1 MSLPFCQ
8 IKVNYSKL
16 LLINTFIMKKLR
28 MSLIMIAGTIM
39 ILSSCASWN
48 KTQKGAVVGTAA
60 GGAAGAVIGMAS
72 GNTALGAIIGAA
84 VGGATGAV
92 IGHQMD
98 KQAEE
103 IKNTVPDAR
112 VERVGE
118 GIVVEFSS
126 NVLFAFDKSNL
137 SSDAKTNL
145 DKLVIV
151 LNNYPDTDIEL
162 QGHTDSK
169 GSEAY
174 NQNLSEQRAGA
185 VSSYLSVKGIRN
197 SRVTIKGF
205 GETVPK
211 YDNETAEGRTQN
223 RRVEFLIT
231 ANEKMKAEAE
241 NKQAIKSIFRI

>member
-1 MSLPFCQ
+1 MKQL
-8 IKVNYSKL
+8 KL
-16 LLINTFIMKKLR
+16 G
-28 MSLIMIAGTIM
+28 LIMLVSVFLIFSG
-39 ILSSCASWN
+39 CASWN

-60 GGAAGAVIGMAS
+60 GGAMGAVIGRAS
-72 GNTALGAIIGAA
+72 GNTALGAIIGAT
-84 VGGATGAV
+84 VGGGAGAV

-126 NVLFAFDKSNL
+126 NVLFGFDESSL
-137 SSDAKTNL
+137 SAEAKTSL
-145 DKLVIV
+145 DKLVKV
-151 LNNYPDTDIEL
+151 LNSYPDTDIEI

-169 GSEAY
+169 GSETY
-174 NQNLSEQRAGA
+174 NQALSERRAGA
-185 VSSYLSVKGIRN
+185 VIAYLDGHGISA
-197 SRVTIKGF
+197 SRLTIKGF

-211 YDNETAEGRTQN
+211 YENSTEEGRASN

-231 ANEKMKAEAE
+231 ANEKMKAEAA
-241 NKQAIKSIFRI
+241 KTAGL